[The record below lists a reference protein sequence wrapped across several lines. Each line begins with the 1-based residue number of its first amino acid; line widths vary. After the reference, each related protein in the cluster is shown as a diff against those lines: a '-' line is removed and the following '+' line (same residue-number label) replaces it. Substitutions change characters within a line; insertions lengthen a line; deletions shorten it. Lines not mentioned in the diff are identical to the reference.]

1 MRTPTGHSPR
11 QHAPADHGVSRWL
24 GWMISRGAFQPQ
36 LFCDSRISWRV
47 GCWPLQT
54 SGMLY
59 LQCSTTSRFAFSH
72 NICLTHWG
80 SGEKPGMTSKEAKPW
95 IFSLGRGA
103 QAPRSL
109 VCCVGT
115 GRGSQPRAQGR
126 LSRIL
131 RWARAELSCVRAQP
145 ALPCSPLPA
154 GQLGWGREG
163 DSSRKLHPGVP
174 SAGSRLCCP
183 RTGVGRHRG
192 ASAPSSFSSPPM
204 PLPRA
209 VRQPV
214 PKKSWL
220 VLNNLIVTEMWND
233 RRVSPRKVCF
243 LNHYSIMLL
252 HGTQKITPRAFS
264 SSRLSG

>member
-1 MRTPTGHSPR
+1 MLQLTMVWAGGWVGWSPEEPSNPSCSVTPGFSDVWDADLSRPLGCCIYSAA
-11 QHAPADHGVSRWL
+11 QPAGLPSH
-24 GWMISRGAFQPQ
+24 
-36 LFCDSRISWRV
+36 
-47 GCWPLQT
+47 
-54 SGMLY
+54 
-59 LQCSTTSRFAFSH
+59 TTSVWP
-72 NICLTHWG
+72 T
-80 SGEKPGMTSKEAKPW
+80 EA
-95 IFSLGRGA
+95 LGRSQEWLPKRPSPGSFPLAEEHKPPEAWSAVSGA
-103 QAPRSL
+103 GS
-109 VCCVGT
+109 
-115 GRGSQPRAQGR
+115 GSQPRAQGR

-131 RWARAELSCVRAQP
+131 RWARAELSCVQAQP

-209 VRQPV
+209 VREPV